1 MKKLNANL
9 SEIFDVEPMKE
20 VSKEEIL
27 PAVIEYADPV
37 NADADFAR
45 ENIRELV
52 TQGNQAVNELMLI
65 ARDGQHPRAFEVL
78 SGLMKNL
85 ADMNKDLLEIQKR
98 KKDLTPKAESQNN
111 LNIDK
116 AVFVG
121 STAELVKMLKTQK
134 QGNVMETLIN
144 QLKQF

>member
-9 SEIFDVEPMKE
+9 SELFDVEPI
-20 VSKEEIL
+20 KEESKIETL
-27 PAVIEYADPV
+27 PAVVDYADPV
-37 NADADFAR
+37 NADAEFAR
-45 ENIRELV
+45 DNIRELV

-98 KKDLTPKAESQNN
+98 KKDLAPKAESQNN

-121 STAELVKMLKTQK
+121 STAQLVKMLKNQK
-134 QGNVMETLIN
+134 QET
-144 QLKQF
+144 

>member
-9 SEIFDVEPMKE
+9 SEIFDVEPIKE
-20 VSKEEIL
+20 TPPVETL
-27 PAVIEYADPV
+27 PVAVEYADPV

-45 ENIRELV
+45 NNIRELV

-98 KKDLTPKAESQNN
+98 KKDLIPKAEAQNN

-134 QGNVMETLIN
+134 QET
-144 QLKQF
+144 

>member
-1 MKKLNANL
+1 MKKLNTNL
-9 SEIFDVEPMKE
+9 SELFDVEPI
-20 VSKEEIL
+20 KEEPKVETL
-27 PAVIEYADPV
+27 PAVVDYADPV

-45 ENIRELV
+45 DNIRGLV

-98 KKDLTPKAESQNN
+98 KKDLAPKAEAQNN

-121 STAELVKMLKTQK
+121 STAQLVKMLKNQK
-134 QGNVMETLIN
+134 QET
-144 QLKQF
+144 

>member
-1 MKKLNANL
+1 MKKINANL
-9 SEIFDVEPMKE
+9 SEIFDIEPI
-20 VSKEEIL
+20 KEEPKVETL
-27 PAVIEYADPV
+27 PVVVEYADPV

-45 ENIRELV
+45 NNIRELV

-98 KKDLTPKAESQNN
+98 KKDLVPKAEAQNN

-134 QGNVMETLIN
+134 QET
-144 QLKQF
+144 

>member
-1 MKKLNANL
+1 MKKLNENL
-9 SEIFDVEPMKE
+9 SELFDVEPI
-20 VSKEEIL
+20 KEEPKIETL
-27 PAVIEYADPV
+27 PAVVDYADPV
-37 NADADFAR
+37 NADAEFAR
-45 ENIRELV
+45 DNIRELV

-98 KKDLTPKAESQNN
+98 KKDLAPKAESQNN

-121 STAELVKMLKTQK
+121 STAQLVKMLKNQK
-134 QGNVMETLIN
+134 QET
-144 QLKQF
+144 

>member
-9 SEIFDVEPMKE
+9 SEIFDVEPI
-20 VSKEEIL
+20 KEESKVETL
-27 PAVIEYADPV
+27 PAVVEYADPV

-45 ENIRELV
+45 DNIRELV

-98 KKDLTPKAESQNN
+98 KKDLAPKAESQNN

-121 STAELVKMLKTQK
+121 STAQLVKMLKNQK
-134 QGNVMETLIN
+134 QET
-144 QLKQF
+144 

>member
-9 SEIFDVEPMKE
+9 SEIFDVEPIR
-20 VSKEEIL
+20 EEPKVETL
-27 PAVIEYADPV
+27 SAVVEYADPV
-37 NADADFAR
+37 NADAEFAR
-45 ENIRELV
+45 DNIRELV

-98 KKDLTPKAESQNN
+98 KKDLAPKAESQNN
-111 LNIDK
+111 LSIDK

-121 STAELVKMLKTQK
+121 STAELVRMLKTQK
-134 QGNVMETLIN
+134 QET
-144 QLKQF
+144 

>member
-9 SEIFDVEPMKE
+9 SEIFDVEPIKE

-27 PAVIEYADPV
+27 PAVVEYADPV
-37 NADADFAR
+37 NADAEFAR
-45 ENIRELV
+45 DNIRELV

-98 KKDLTPKAESQNN
+98 KKDLAPKAEAQNN
-111 LNIDK
+111 LSIDK

-134 QGNVMETLIN
+134 QET
-144 QLKQF
+144 

>member
-9 SEIFDVEPMKE
+9 SDIFDVEPIR
-20 VSKEEIL
+20 EEEKTIL
-27 PAVIEYADPV
+27 LPVTVEASDPI

-45 ENIRELV
+45 NNIRELV
-52 TQGNQAVNELMLI
+52 TQGNQAVDELMLI

-98 KKDLTPKAESQNN
+98 KKDLVPKAESQNS

-134 QGNVMETLIN
+134 QET
-144 QLKQF
+144 

>member
-9 SEIFDVEPMKE
+9 SELFDVEPI
-20 VSKEEIL
+20 KEESKVETL
-27 PAVIEYADPV
+27 PAVVDYADPV
-37 NADADFAR
+37 NADAEFAR
-45 ENIRELV
+45 DNIRELV

-98 KKDLTPKAESQNN
+98 KKDLAPKAESQNN

-121 STAELVKMLKTQK
+121 STAQLVKMLKNQK
-134 QGNVMETLIN
+134 QET
-144 QLKQF
+144 

>member
-9 SEIFDVEPMKE
+9 SELFDVEPI
-20 VSKEEIL
+20 KEESKVETL
-27 PAVIEYADPV
+27 PAVIDYADPV

-45 ENIRELV
+45 DNIRGLV
-52 TQGNQAVNELMLI
+52 LQGNQAVDELMLI

-98 KKDLTPKAESQNN
+98 KKDLAPKAESQNN

-121 STAELVKMLKTQK
+121 STAQLVKMLKNQK
-134 QGNVMETLIN
+134 QET
-144 QLKQF
+144 

>member
-9 SEIFDVEPMKE
+9 SEIFDVEPIR
-20 VSKEEIL
+20 EELKVETL
-27 PAVIEYADPV
+27 PAVVEYADPV

-98 KKDLTPKAESQNN
+98 KKDLAPKAESQNN
-111 LNIDK
+111 LSIDK

-134 QGNVMETLIN
+134 QEM
-144 QLKQF
+144 

>member
-9 SEIFDVEPMKE
+9 SEIFDVEPIKE
-20 VSKEEIL
+20 TQSVETL
-27 PAVIEYADPV
+27 PAVVKYADPV

-45 ENIRELV
+45 DNIRELV

-98 KKDLTPKAESQNN
+98 KKDLAPKAETQNN
-111 LNIDK
+111 LSIDK

-134 QGNVMETLIN
+134 QET
-144 QLKQF
+144 

>member
-9 SEIFDVEPMKE
+9 SDIFDVEPI
-20 VSKEEIL
+20 KEEEKTIL
-27 PAVIEYADPV
+27 LPVTVEASDPI

-45 ENIRELV
+45 NNIRELV
-52 TQGNQAVNELMLI
+52 TQGNQAVDELMLI

-78 SGLMKNL
+78 SGLIKNL
-85 ADMNKDLLEIQKR
+85 ADMNKDLLEIHKR
-98 KKDLTPKAESQNN
+98 KKDLVPKAESQNN

-134 QGNVMETLIN
+134 QET
-144 QLKQF
+144 

>member
-9 SEIFDVEPMKE
+9 SEIFDVEPIKE
-20 VSKEEIL
+20 TSPVETL
-27 PAVIEYADPV
+27 PAVVEYADPV

-45 ENIRELV
+45 DNIRELV

-98 KKDLTPKAESQNN
+98 KKDLAPKAETQNN
-111 LNIDK
+111 LSIDK

-134 QGNVMETLIN
+134 QET
-144 QLKQF
+144 

>member
-1 MKKLNANL
+1 
-9 SEIFDVEPMKE
+9 
-20 VSKEEIL
+20 
-27 PAVIEYADPV
+27 
-37 NADADFAR
+37 
-45 ENIRELV
+45 
-52 TQGNQAVNELMLI
+52 MLI

-98 KKDLTPKAESQNN
+98 KKDLAPKAESQNN

-121 STAELVKMLKTQK
+121 STAQLVKMLKNQK
-134 QGNVMETLIN
+134 QET
-144 QLKQF
+144 

>member
-9 SEIFDVEPMKE
+9 SEIFDVEPI
-20 VSKEEIL
+20 KEEPKVETL
-27 PAVIEYADPV
+27 PAVVEYADPV

-45 ENIRELV
+45 DNIRDLV
-52 TQGNQAVNELMLI
+52 TQGNQAVSELMLI

-98 KKDLTPKAESQNN
+98 KKDLAPKAEAQNN

-134 QGNVMETLIN
+134 QET
-144 QLKQF
+144 

>member
-9 SEIFDVEPMKE
+9 SEIFDVEPIKE
-20 VSKEEIL
+20 VSREEIL
-27 PAVIEYADPV
+27 PAVVEYADPV

-98 KKDLTPKAESQNN
+98 KKDLAPKAESQNN
-111 LNIDK
+111 LSIDK

-134 QGNVMETLIN
+134 QET
-144 QLKQF
+144 

>member
-9 SEIFDVEPMKE
+9 SEIFDVEPIKE

-27 PAVIEYADPV
+27 PAVVEYADPV
-37 NADADFAR
+37 NADAEFAR
-45 ENIRELV
+45 DNIRELV

-134 QGNVMETLIN
+134 QET
-144 QLKQF
+144 

>member
-9 SEIFDVEPMKE
+9 SELFDVEPI
-20 VSKEEIL
+20 KEESKVETL
-27 PAVIEYADPV
+27 PAVIDYADPV

-45 ENIRELV
+45 NNIRGLV
-52 TQGNQAVNELMLI
+52 LQGNQAVDELMLI

-98 KKDLTPKAESQNN
+98 KKDLVPKAESQNN

-134 QGNVMETLIN
+134 QET
-144 QLKQF
+144 

>member
-9 SEIFDVEPMKE
+9 SEIFDVEPI
-20 VSKEEIL
+20 KEEPKLETL
-27 PAVIEYADPV
+27 PAVVDYADPV

-98 KKDLTPKAESQNN
+98 KKDLAPKAEAQNN

-121 STAELVKMLKTQK
+121 STAQLVKMLKNQK
-134 QGNVMETLIN
+134 QET
-144 QLKQF
+144 

>member
-9 SEIFDVEPMKE
+9 SELFDVEPI
-20 VSKEEIL
+20 KEESKVETL
-27 PAVIEYADPV
+27 PAVIDYIDPV

-45 ENIRELV
+45 DNIRGLV
-52 TQGNQAVNELMLI
+52 LQGNQAVDELMLI

-98 KKDLTPKAESQNN
+98 KKDLAPKAEAQNN

-121 STAELVKMLKTQK
+121 STAQLVKMLKNQK
-134 QGNVMETLIN
+134 QET
-144 QLKQF
+144 

>member
-1 MKKLNANL
+1 MKKLNENL
-9 SEIFDVEPMKE
+9 SELFDVEPI
-20 VSKEEIL
+20 KEEPKVETL
-27 PAVIEYADPV
+27 PAVVEYADPV
-37 NADADFAR
+37 NADAEFAR
-45 ENIRELV
+45 DNIRELV

-134 QGNVMETLIN
+134 QET
-144 QLKQF
+144 

>member
-9 SEIFDVEPMKE
+9 SELFDVQPI
-20 VSKEEIL
+20 KEEPKVETL
-27 PAVIEYADPV
+27 PAVVDYADPV
-37 NADADFAR
+37 NADAEFAR
-45 ENIRELV
+45 DNIRELV

-98 KKDLTPKAESQNN
+98 KKDLAPKAEAQNN
-111 LNIDK
+111 LSIDK

-134 QGNVMETLIN
+134 QEM
-144 QLKQF
+144 

>member
-9 SEIFDVEPMKE
+9 SEIFDVEPIKE
-20 VSKEEIL
+20 TQSVETL
-27 PAVIEYADPV
+27 PAVVDYADPV

-45 ENIRELV
+45 NNIRELV

-98 KKDLTPKAESQNN
+98 KKDLAPKAESQNN

-121 STAELVKMLKTQK
+121 STAQLVKMLKNQK
-134 QGNVMETLIN
+134 QET
-144 QLKQF
+144 

>member
-9 SEIFDVEPMKE
+9 SEIFDVEPI
-20 VSKEEIL
+20 KEESKVETL
-27 PAVIEYADPV
+27 PAVVEYADPV
-37 NADADFAR
+37 NADAEFAR
-45 ENIRELV
+45 DNIRELV

-98 KKDLTPKAESQNN
+98 KKDLAPKAESQNN
-111 LNIDK
+111 LSIDK

-121 STAELVKMLKTQK
+121 STAELVRMLKTQK
-134 QGNVMETLIN
+134 QET
-144 QLKQF
+144 

>member
-9 SEIFDVEPMKE
+9 SEIFDVEPMKK

-98 KKDLTPKAESQNN
+98 KKDLTPKTESQNN

-134 QGNVMETLIN
+134 QET
-144 QLKQF
+144 

>member
-9 SEIFDVEPMKE
+9 SEIFDVEPIKE
-20 VSKEEIL
+20 VPKEEIL
-27 PAVIEYADPV
+27 PVVVEYADPV

-98 KKDLTPKAESQNN
+98 KKDLAPKAESQNN
-111 LNIDK
+111 LSIDK

-134 QGNVMETLIN
+134 QET
-144 QLKQF
+144 

>member
-9 SEIFDVEPMKE
+9 SELFDVEPI
-20 VSKEEIL
+20 KEETKIETL

-45 ENIRELV
+45 DNIRGLV
-52 TQGNQAVNELMLI
+52 LQGNQAVDELMLI

-98 KKDLTPKAESQNN
+98 KKDLAPKAEAQNN

-121 STAELVKMLKTQK
+121 STAQLVKMLKNQK
-134 QGNVMETLIN
+134 QET
-144 QLKQF
+144 

>member
-9 SEIFDVEPMKE
+9 SEIFDVEHIKE
-20 VSKEEIL
+20 SPQLETL
-27 PAVIEYADPV
+27 PVVIESSDPV

-45 ENIRELV
+45 NNIRELV
-52 TQGNQAVNELMLI
+52 TQGNQAINELMLI

-98 KKDLTPKAESQNN
+98 KKDLTPKAEAQNN

-134 QGNVMETLIN
+134 QET
-144 QLKQF
+144 

>member
-9 SEIFDVEPMKE
+9 SDIFDVEPIR
-20 VSKEEIL
+20 EEEKTMLL
-27 PAVIEYADPV
+27 PVTVEDSDPI
-37 NADADFAR
+37 NSDADFAR
-45 ENIRELV
+45 NNIRELV
-52 TQGNQAVNELMLI
+52 TQGNQAVDELMLI

-98 KKDLTPKAESQNN
+98 KKDLVPKAESQNS

-134 QGNVMETLIN
+134 QET
-144 QLKQF
+144 

>member
-9 SEIFDVEPMKE
+9 SEIFDVEPIKE
-20 VSKEEIL
+20 TPQVETL
-27 PAVIEYADPV
+27 PAVVEYADPV

-45 ENIRELV
+45 DNIRELV

-98 KKDLTPKAESQNN
+98 KKDLAPKAETQNN
-111 LNIDK
+111 LSIDK

-134 QGNVMETLIN
+134 QET
-144 QLKQF
+144 

>member
-9 SEIFDVEPMKE
+9 SEIFDVEPIKE
-20 VSKEEIL
+20 SPQVETL
-27 PAVIEYADPV
+27 PAVVEYADPV

-45 ENIRELV
+45 NNIRELV

-98 KKDLTPKAESQNN
+98 KKDLAPKAETQNN

-134 QGNVMETLIN
+134 QET
-144 QLKQF
+144 